1 MSKISYARHR
11 FDGIGSAL
19 IEMDDVL
26 THALVPLLDAR
37 LVLHQHFLEL
47 DRRVKGAAT
56 HDEVCMRM
64 MTVPSVRPIAALT
77 FKSAIDDPTRFR
89 RSRTVAAHFG
99 FGCRSTLLMRHKGS
113 MRPLRYFANFRLFS
127 RGAPVITGMHFK
139 WSVHMPSPTHLRQ
152 NQSHS
157 TVLLCAI
164 GLVAGAIGLFNPHGA
179 EAQMHGQGAGAGMHG
194 HGADGTGHDEVI
206 MPGLR
211 GLNATAAE
219 STELAVMFR
228 NFETISRE
236 VTNLPDGI
244 RTVTRSSDEEVM
256 EILISHVVGMIG
268 RVEQKDDPQIFIQS
282 PTLDIFF
289 DLGDQIDTTID
300 VTDEGIAVVQ
310 TSEDP
315 ELVAAL
321 QLHASEVTAMVE
333 RGMQAVHEM
342 MMSRPVN

>member
-1 MSKISYARHR
+1 
-11 FDGIGSAL
+11 
-19 IEMDDVL
+19 
-26 THALVPLLDAR
+26 
-37 LVLHQHFLEL
+37 
-47 DRRVKGAAT
+47 
-56 HDEVCMRM
+56 
-64 MTVPSVRPIAALT
+64 
-77 FKSAIDDPTRFR
+77 
-89 RSRTVAAHFG
+89 
-99 FGCRSTLLMRHKGS
+99 
-113 MRPLRYFANFRLFS
+113 
-127 RGAPVITGMHFK
+127 
-139 WSVHMPSPTHLRQ
+139 MPSPTHLRQ

-164 GLVAGAIGLFNPHGA
+164 GLVAVAIGLFNPHGA

-194 HGADGTGHDEVI
+194 HGADGTGHDQVI

-256 EILISHVVGMIG
+256 EILISHVVEMIG

-282 PTLDIFF
+282 PTLEIFF